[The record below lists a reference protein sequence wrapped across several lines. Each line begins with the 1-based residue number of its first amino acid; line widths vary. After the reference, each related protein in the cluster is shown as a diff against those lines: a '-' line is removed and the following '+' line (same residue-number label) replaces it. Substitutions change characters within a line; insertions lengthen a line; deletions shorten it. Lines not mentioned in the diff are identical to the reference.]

1 MLKGEAAQSFAL
13 MFLQMWNLD
22 QKQEHLELPEI
33 PQTNVTSTGFV
44 MPYGESPLDDHK
56 IGKRIYIDIL
66 NRAQNYVYIMTPYL
80 IIDAEMENTL
90 KYAAKRGIDVTMIL
104 PGIPDN
110 PAAHSLAR
118 THYKTLLDSG
128 VKILEYTPGFVHAKV
143 MVADDQ
149 EAVVGTINFDYRSL
163 YHHFECATYLNRVDA
178 ISEIKK
184 DFLETATKC
193 QTWNHEMLRADKWYI
208 KAMGRLLKVIAPLM

>member
-1 MLKGEAAQSFAL
+1 MLK
-13 MFLQMWNLD
+13 
-22 QKQEHLELPEI
+22 
-33 PQTNVTSTGFV
+33 
-44 MPYGESPLDDHK
+44 
-56 IGKRIYIDIL
+56 IL
-66 NRAQNYVYIMTPYL
+66 I
-80 IIDAEMENTL
+80 AE
-90 KYAAKRGIDVTMIL
+90 D
-104 PGIPDN
+104 DN

-128 VKILEYTPGFVHAKV
+128 VKILEYTPGYVHAKV

-163 YHHFECATYLNRVDA
+163 YHHFECAAYLNRVDA
-178 ISEIKK
+178 ISDIKK

-193 QTWNHEMLRADKWYI
+193 QTWNYEMLRADKWYI